1 MYIVWNGKTLRKT
14 YAPSLDRQIFII
26 ASLPKAPLENPA
38 RRCILQCTTTL
49 MSDDG
54 HAFDSLIFFEVN
66 NGEVAAVYMHTF
78 IKITAE
84 TDYHLSAWTA
94 EIPRLKWTHFFVR
107 LLPTTPISSW
117 PMERSVDVE
126 NIRAGKKVLTCDLGV

>member
-1 MYIVWNGKTLRKT
+1 MYIVWNGKTLSKT

-66 NGEVAAVYMHTF
+66 NGEVSAVYMHTF
-78 IKITAE
+78 IEITAE
-84 TDYHLSAWTA
+84 TDYYSSVWTA
-94 EIPRLKWTHFFVR
+94 EIPRLKWTHFFVPP
-107 LLPTTPISSW
+107 LPATRISSW
-117 PMERSVDVE
+117 PMERSADVE